1 MSHRPVREPT
11 SRRSGL
17 GTIMRKYYL
26 LLPFTNSSHTLH
38 STHIL
43 YNTLLAYSPHPPG
56 PPHTRILFYSYLTYH
71 LTHLTHIIISLSF
84 TNVYSSKSSFTR
96 FITDM
101 KDFINQNQNDLNQFP
116 GSPEGDH
123 MSVYSPGAT
132 PQHMYSYPPQTPP
145 YAAPYYT
152 SNSSLNSDMSD
163 NSCHSSTVSQVSN
176 ASSYNSLTA

>member
-56 PPHTRILFYSYLTYH
+56 PPHTRILFYSYLTY
-71 LTHLTHIIISLSF
+71 HLTHIIISLSF